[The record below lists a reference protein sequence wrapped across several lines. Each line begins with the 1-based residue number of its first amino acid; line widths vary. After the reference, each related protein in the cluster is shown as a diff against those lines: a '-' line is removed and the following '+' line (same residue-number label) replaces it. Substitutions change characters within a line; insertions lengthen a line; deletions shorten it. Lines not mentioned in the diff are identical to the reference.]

1 MVTEKQTSPQTS
13 RESLDNLLK
22 KAGLPP
28 ANPALYEDAES
39 VGSGENPDT
48 PPQQP
53 DAIAQ
58 ELADLRTATVP
69 MRADEFIDSMN
80 LAEEIGKIK
89 ASQAVS
95 SMLSLGAVRALAAVR
110 DSKAYKSI
118 LMAGKNGIFKTDKFD
133 DFCEGMGLAR
143 STVYENLQN
152 YDAFGEKAFE
162 EVRELGL
169 SRTNTRAIRKVIK
182 DQPEDTKKAI
192 MRELKNTA
200 PEDMRT
206 TIDVLCAQYGKAQ
219 ADIKKLEKEKAR
231 LEGKVEGLEAD
242 IKTKDDLAKARN
254 QQLDEAKEALER
266 ATSPYPADAAK
277 RRDQVNVNAR
287 KEIDK
292 VCQDAVHACM
302 QIASQALAIFNHPE
316 VEDDTCAYVHQA
328 VSQAVDGMALTIL
341 NAGIDVDLKAS
352 FLVDYGPKEPWAE
365 PPLTNTDSE
374 EE

>member
-1 MVTEKQTSPQTS
+1 MATEKQTSPKTS
-13 RESLDNLLK
+13 RESLDSLLK

-169 SRTNTRAIRKVIK
+169 SRTNTRAIRKAIK
-182 DQPEDTKKAI
+182 DQPEDTNMAL
-192 MRELKNTA
+192 MRALKNTA
-200 PEDMRT
+200 PEDLRT
-206 TIDVLCAQYGKAQ
+206 TIVVLCAQYGMDQ
-219 ADIKKLEKEKAR
+219 ADIQTLE
-231 LEGKVEGLEAD
+231 
-242 IKTKDDLAKARN
+242 T
-254 QQLDEAKEALER
+254 
-266 ATSPYPADAAK
+266 
-277 RRDQVNVNAR
+277 
-287 KEIDK
+287 
-292 VCQDAVHACM
+292 
-302 QIASQALAIFNHPE
+302 
-316 VEDDTCAYVHQA
+316 
-328 VSQAVDGMALTIL
+328 
-341 NAGIDVDLKAS
+341 
-352 FLVDYGPKEPWAE
+352 
-365 PPLTNTDSE
+365 
-374 EE
+374 